1 MAIGNIDGSTGWSA
15 LFGRRLVHGWS
26 SKIGNGAASAGQSA
40 AIVGWQLTK
49 AWARE
54 VRSVPAALPDGQTSN
69 GLAGRCGYRRTL
81 GSCSANTRATA
92 WRSVSSSEIGTTDP
106 TDSMLAESKIA
117 QNSKLA
123 PKRLAYTMP

>member
-1 MAIGNIDGSTGWSA
+1 MAIGNIDGSTAWSA

-26 SKIGNGAASAGQSA
+26 SKIGNGAASARRSA

-49 AWARE
+49 ARPGKLGESSQPARRTDAE
-54 VRSVPAALPDGQTSN
+54 R
-69 GLAGRCGYRRTL
+69 AGGMCGYRRTL

-117 QNSKLA
+117 QHSKLA

>member
-1 MAIGNIDGSTGWSA
+1 MAIGNIDGSSAWYA
-15 LFGRRLVHGWS
+15 LFGMRLMG
-26 SKIGNGAASAGQSA
+26 GPPRNGAASAHRSA
-40 AIVGWQLTK
+40 AIVGRQPTK
-49 AWARE
+49 ARPRKIGEFSQPARRTDAE
-54 VRSVPAALPDGQTSN
+54 G
-69 GLAGRCGYRRTL
+69 AGGMCGYRRML

-117 QNSKLA
+117 QHSKLA